1 MGQALIFFLNLTETV
16 MLMCLLNDYVSEL
29 SSCESERHSAVSES
43 LLPQGLYSPWNSPGQ
58 NTEVGS
64 LSLLQQI
71 FPTQGSKPGLRHC
84 RRIISQLSHKGSPSS
99 CDKDQK
105 THKPKVVTIWSS
117 KKKFADLQASAMG
130 QYQ

>member
-71 FPTQGSKPGLRHC
+71 FPTQGSKPGLLCLLRWQLGSLTRVPPGEPSC
-84 RRIISQLSHKGSPSS
+84 PLITSQL
-99 CDKDQK
+99 DQNIAHIQK
-105 THKPKVVTIWSS
+105 
-117 KKKFADLQASAMG
+117 
-130 QYQ
+130 